1 MDIPPSLTPPM
12 TLPVH
17 RSLPSD
23 ADFTSS
29 LSKWSSFVRKNLNV
43 RWLTFACVV
52 IAVIWF
58 GDLWS
63 HGLGRSERFL
73 HPWDTNTV
81 ASHLHRPSTVP
92 PPPTKE
98 EQDIWEPRK
107 NEVRNALK
115 HAWTGYKSLAYP
127 SDELLPV
134 SGGRSDKFFSL
145 SFLPFGPLTLFFYK
159 GIVAGV

>member
-1 MDIPPSLTPPM
+1 MKSLNPNRMDIPPSLTPPM

-43 RWLTFACVV
+43 RWLSFACVV

-73 HPWDTNTV
+73 HPWDTTTV
-81 ASHLHRPSTVP
+81 SSHLHRPSIVP

-134 SGGRSDKFFSL
+134 SGGRSDKFFFFPL
-145 SFLPFGPLTLFFYK
+145 SYLS
-159 GIVAGV
+159 VH